1 VLRRELEFRHGECG
15 MRQFIT
21 ILQLVE
27 NHTWE
32 VLLAAIE
39 RCVQRRVFHE
49 QAILLELQS
58 HATQQESPALPY
70 AGLDLSDRPQLAQC
84 GPGLR
89 SLSIYDE
96 LLSNEQTTVA
106 ESMGGTPNIGSF
118 DTSSSEKEVCHLEK
132 VANNAC

>member
-1 VLRRELEFRHGECG
+1 
-15 MRQFIT
+15 MI
-21 ILQLVE
+21 E

-58 HATQQESPALPY
+58 HGTQQESPALPY

-89 SLSIYDE
+89 NLSLYDE

-118 DTSSSEKEVCHLEK
+118 DTTPSEKEEHHLEK
-132 VANNAC
+132 VTNNAC